1 MTVRT
6 YTVGSSSTSS
16 PYYEFL
22 KQDGVNT
29 PKRLRKIGKWTNN
42 PYEMERYSMINPRMS
57 SVWYTKSGKARTN
70 GSGINYLGQY
80 LGYFMATSWS
90 TAKST
95 SLLTSKLANEW
106 RNSPINLGMY
116 LSPEGRESVEMVSSS
131 LMKIVRSTNAL
142 RKGNFGGFLKEL
154 RPIPR
159 SHKRRSYKRFTQGD
173 LSGSFLAAHLG
184 WEPLIK
190 DAYAASNIEPP
201 TYMSAS
207 IKAKLGDNPGKVT
220 CSNAGLYLINPKSFG
235 VQKLTATVRRAP
247 TFSER
252 FGMDNPFAIAW
263 ELVPLSFVAD
273 YFLPI
278 GATIDSMA
286 FISKL
291 AVTDVTLSRYQEIS
305 YTLIAPPNSV
315 GWTSGGATF
324 YDRAS
329 HTYVWRARKFKR
341 SPYVL
346 NLGDALD
353 WKVSLPKSI
362 TRLATISAL
371 VHQSILRL
379 KKT

>member
-6 YTVGSSSTSS
+6 HTVGSSSTSS

-22 KQDGVNT
+22 NQNGANT
-29 PKRLRKIGKWTNN
+29 PRRLRKIGKWTNN
-42 PYEMERYSMINPRMS
+42 PYEMERSSVINPRMS
-57 SVWYTKSGKARTN
+57 SVWYTTGGLARAN
-70 GSGINYLGQY
+70 GSGINYLGQF
-80 LGYFMATSWS
+80 LSNKVVTSFS

-106 RNSPINLGMY
+106 RKSPINLGMY
-116 LSPEGRESVEMVSSS
+116 LSPEGKQSVEMVSSS

-190 DAYAASNIEPP
+190 DAYAVSDIEPP
-201 TYMSAS
+201 TYKSAS
-207 IKAKLGDNPGKVT
+207 IKAKLGDNPGTCT
-220 CSNAGLYLINPKSFG
+220 CSYAKFNLINPKSFG

-291 AVTDVTLSRYQEIS
+291 AVTDVTLSHYQELS

-315 GWTSGGATF
+315 GWSSGGGVF
-324 YDRAS
+324 YDRSS
-329 HTYVWRARKFKR
+329 HTYVVTKKKFKR

-353 WKVSLPKSI
+353 WKVSLPKSV

-371 VHQSILRL
+371 LHQSILRL
-379 KKT
+379 NKT